1 MMRMI
6 RKYRPF
12 FVKKIEFG
20 VIIMKNMKSP
30 KKRASKVVG
39 KLVFVLTQVL
49 CIMVFVYAGLE
60 LFSIFRDYKVASDEY
75 EKLANHLVT
84 EMPVEE
90 TTVSEEINVK
100 KESVLDLPYDYEIP
114 EYQVN
119 LETVKE
125 QNSDTVGWIILPD
138 SKINYPIVK
147 SKDNTEYLT
156 TTFEGQTAN
165 SGAIF
170 MDMYCPADFNCD
182 NTIIY
187 GHNMKNGSMF
197 RALNNM
203 TNKEFFWRHHIFS
216 INTGS
221 GFEEYEV
228 ISCYETVETDLTSW
242 QISFESLDAYET
254 WLKTVTMRCTYDCA
268 DYDVTKKTITLS
280 TCRGQ
285 SGGPGRF
292 IVHLQKR

>member
-1 MMRMI
+1 MI
-6 RKYRPF
+6 KGKNKNKIKYF
-12 FVKKIEFG
+12 LVVLEFVCV
-20 VIIMKNMKSP
+20 VIFLY
-30 KKRASKVVG
+30 AA
-39 KLVFVLTQVL
+39 TQL
-49 CIMVFVYAGLE
+49 YM
-60 LFSIFRDYKVASDEY
+60 IFKDYKVASDEY
-75 EKLANHLVT
+75 DALVT
-84 EMPVEE
+84 QVVTEIQEE
-90 TTVSEEINVK
+90 NDLESEY
-100 KESVLDLPYDYEIP
+100 KEEKVHILDLPYDYEVP
-114 EYQVN
+114 NYEVD
-119 LETVKE
+119 LDAVKA
-125 QNSDTVGWIILPD
+125 QNADTVGWIILPE

-156 TTFEGQTAN
+156 TTFDGQIAN

-170 MDMYCPADFNCD
+170 MDMYCYEDYSCD

-203 TNKEFFWRHHIFS
+203 TDKEYFWRHHIFC
-216 INTGS
+216 IDTGN
-221 GFEEYEV
+221 GFEEYDV
-228 ISCYETVETDLTSW
+228 ISCYETVESDLTSW
-242 QISFESLDAYET
+242 QIGFESPEAYAA
-254 WLKTVTMRCTYDCA
+254 WLQSIVKRCNYDCA

>member
-1 MMRMI
+1 MK
-6 RKYRPF
+6 RK
-12 FVKKIEFG
+12 
-20 VIIMKNMKSP
+20 P
-30 KKRASKVVG
+30 KKSG
-39 KLVFVLTQVL
+39 NFLFVLIEVICAL
-49 CIMVFVYAGLE
+49 IFIYAAIQLY
-60 LFSIFRDYKVASDEY
+60 SIFSDYKRASDEY
-75 EKLANHLVT
+75 DALAAQVVRELPEESTSDYEVDLEKL
-84 EMPVEE
+84 
-90 TTVSEEINVK
+90 
-100 KESVLDLPYDYEIP
+100 
-114 EYQVN
+114 
-119 LETVKE
+119 KE

-156 TTFEGQTAN
+156 RTFEGTEAN

-170 MDMYCPADFNCD
+170 MDMYCSEDFNCD

-203 TNKEFFWRHHIFS
+203 TDKEYFWRHHIFC
-216 INTGS
+216 IDTGK

-228 ISCYETVETDLTSW
+228 ISCYQTVETDLTAW
-242 QISFESLDAYET
+242 KIGFESLDAYEA
-254 WLKTVTMRCTYDCA
+254 WLKSIVKRCNYDCA
-268 DYDVTKKTITLS
+268 DYDVMKKTITLS

-292 IVHLQKR
+292 IVHLQKK

>member
-1 MMRMI
+1 M
-6 RKYRPF
+6 
-12 FVKKIEFG
+12 KKSKKTGNTGGRILFLVIEVLCVLVFLYAA
-20 VIIMKNMKSP
+20 IQLYSIFADY
-30 KKRASKVVG
+30 KRASNEYDALAEQVVRE
-39 KLVFVLTQVL
+39 
-49 CIMVFVYAGLE
+49 ISLE
-60 LFSIFRDYKVASDEY
+60 NDVNS
-75 EKLANHLVT
+75 
-84 EMPVEE
+84 E
-90 TTVSEEINVK
+90 TMDKENVK
-100 KESVLDLPYDYEIP
+100 KQKSSVLDLPYEYEVP
-114 EYQVN
+114 KYEVD
-119 LETVKE
+119 LEAVKE
-125 QNSDTVGWIILPD
+125 QNGDAVGWIILPD

-156 TTFEGQTAN
+156 TTFDGQIAN

-170 MDMYCPADFNCD
+170 MDMYCPEDFNCD

-203 TNKEFFWRHHIFS
+203 TDKEYFWRHHIFC
-216 INTGS
+216 IDTGH

-242 QISFESLDAYET
+242 QISFESLDAYEA
-254 WLKTVTMRCTYDCA
+254 WLKSIVKRCNYDCV
-268 DYDVTKKTITLS
+268 DYDVMKKTITLS

-292 IVHLQKR
+292 IVHLQKK

>member
-1 MMRMI
+1 MK
-6 RKYRPF
+6 RKPQ
-12 FVKKIEFG
+12 
-20 VIIMKNMKSP
+20 KS
-30 KKRASKVVG
+30 G
-39 KLVFVLTQVL
+39 NFLFVLIEVICAL
-49 CIMVFVYAGLE
+49 IFIYAAIQLY
-60 LFSIFRDYKVASDEY
+60 SIFSDYKRASDEY
-75 EKLANHLVT
+75 DALAAQVVRELPEESAADYEVDLEKL
-84 EMPVEE
+84 
-90 TTVSEEINVK
+90 
-100 KESVLDLPYDYEIP
+100 
-114 EYQVN
+114 
-119 LETVKE
+119 KE

-156 TTFEGQTAN
+156 RTFEGTEAN

-170 MDMYCPADFNCD
+170 MDMYCPEDFNCD

-203 TNKEFFWRHHIFS
+203 TDKEYFWRHHIFC
-216 INTGS
+216 IDTGK

-228 ISCYETVETDLTSW
+228 ISCYQTVETDLTAW
-242 QISFESLDAYET
+242 KIGFESLDAYEA
-254 WLKTVTMRCTYDCA
+254 WLKSIVKRCNYDCA
-268 DYDVTKKTITLS
+268 DYDVMKKTITLS

-292 IVHLQKR
+292 IVHLQKK

>member
-1 MMRMI
+1 MK
-6 RKYRPF
+6 RK
-12 FVKKIEFG
+12 
-20 VIIMKNMKSP
+20 P
-30 KKRASKVVG
+30 KKSG
-39 KLVFVLTQVL
+39 NFLFVLIEVICAL
-49 CIMVFVYAGLE
+49 IFIYAAIQLY
-60 LFSIFRDYKVASDEY
+60 SIFSDYKRASDEY
-75 EKLANHLVT
+75 DALAAQVVRELPEESAADYEVDLEKL
-84 EMPVEE
+84 
-90 TTVSEEINVK
+90 
-100 KESVLDLPYDYEIP
+100 
-114 EYQVN
+114 
-119 LETVKE
+119 KE

-156 TTFEGQTAN
+156 RTFEGTEAN

-170 MDMYCPADFNCD
+170 MDMYCPEDFNCD

-203 TNKEFFWRHHIFS
+203 TDKEYFWRHHIFC
-216 INTGS
+216 IDTGK

-228 ISCYETVETDLTSW
+228 ISCYQTVETDLTAW
-242 QISFESLDAYET
+242 KIGFESLDAYEA
-254 WLKTVTMRCTYDCA
+254 WLKSIVKRCNYDCA
-268 DYDVTKKTITLS
+268 DYDVMKKTITLS

-292 IVHLQKR
+292 IVHLQKK

>member
-1 MMRMI
+1 MK
-6 RKYRPF
+6 RKPQ
-12 FVKKIEFG
+12 
-20 VIIMKNMKSP
+20 KS
-30 KKRASKVVG
+30 G
-39 KLVFVLTQVL
+39 NFLFVLIEVICAL
-49 CIMVFVYAGLE
+49 IFIYAAIQLY
-60 LFSIFRDYKVASDEY
+60 SIFSDYKRASDEY
-75 EKLANHLVT
+75 DALAAQVVRELPEESTSDFRKT
-84 EMPVEE
+84 EDGKEGQ
-90 TTVSEEINVK
+90 EI
-100 KESVLDLPYDYEIP
+100 SILDLPYDYDVP
-114 EYQVN
+114 DYKVD
-119 LETVKE
+119 LERVKE

-156 TTFEGQTAN
+156 RTFEGTEAN

-170 MDMYCPADFNCD
+170 MDMYCPEDFNCD

-203 TNKEFFWRHHIFS
+203 TDKEYFWRHHIFC
-216 INTGS
+216 IDTGK

-228 ISCYETVETDLTSW
+228 ISCYQTVETDLTAW
-242 QISFESLDAYET
+242 KIGFESLDTYEA
-254 WLKTVTMRCTYDCA
+254 WLKSIVKRCNYDCA
-268 DYDVTKKTITLS
+268 DYDVMKKTITLS

-292 IVHLQKR
+292 IVHLQKK

>member
-1 MMRMI
+1 MS
-6 RKYRPF
+6 
-12 FVKKIEFG
+12 KKKKNSKINYFLIALE
-20 VIIMKNMKSP
+20 IIC
-30 KKRASKVVG
+30 
-39 KLVFVLTQVL
+39 VL
-49 CIMVFVYAGLE
+49 VFVYAAAQLYM
-60 LFSIFRDYKVASDEY
+60 IFKDYKMASNEY
-75 EKLANHLVT
+75 DVLGEAV
-84 EMPVEE
+84 MIEE
-90 TTVSEEINVK
+90 LEGLQIEEQI
-100 KESVLDLPYDYEIP
+100 KEEAKEESILDLPFDYEVP
-114 EYQVN
+114 SYKVD
-119 LETVKE
+119 LESVKE

-170 MDMYCPADFNCD
+170 MDMYCPEDFNCD

-203 TNKEFFWRHHIFS
+203 TDKEYFWRHHIFC
-216 INTGS
+216 IDTGN

-228 ISCYETVETDLTSW
+228 ISCYETVETDLISW
-242 QISFESLDAYET
+242 QIRFESLDAYEA
-254 WLKTVTMRCTYDCA
+254 WLKSIVKKCTYDCA
-268 DYDVTKKTITLS
+268 DYDATKKTITLS
-280 TCRGQ
+280 TCRGK

-292 IVHLQKR
+292 IVHLQKK

>member
-1 MMRMI
+1 MK
-6 RKYRPF
+6 RK
-12 FVKKIEFG
+12 
-20 VIIMKNMKSP
+20 P
-30 KKRASKVVG
+30 KKSG
-39 KLVFVLTQVL
+39 NFLFVLIEVICAL
-49 CIMVFVYAGLE
+49 IFIYAAIQLY
-60 LFSIFRDYKVASDEY
+60 SIFSDYKRASDEY
-75 EKLANHLVT
+75 DALAAQVVRELPEESAVDFGNT
-84 EMPVEE
+84 EDG
-90 TTVSEEINVK
+90 
-100 KESVLDLPYDYEIP
+100 KEDQELAVLDLPYDYDVPDYE
-114 EYQVN
+114 VD
-119 LETVKE
+119 LERVKE

-156 TTFEGQTAN
+156 STFEGKKAN

-170 MDMYCPADFNCD
+170 MDMYCPEDFNCD

-203 TNKEFFWRHHIFS
+203 TDKEYFWRHHIFC
-216 INTGS
+216 IDTGK

-228 ISCYETVETDLTSW
+228 ISCYQTVETDLTAW
-242 QISFESLDAYET
+242 KIGFESLDAYEA
-254 WLKTVTMRCTYDCA
+254 WLKSIVKRCNYDCA
-268 DYDVTKKTITLS
+268 DYDVMKKTITLS

-292 IVHLQKR
+292 IVHLQKK